1 MIVTG
6 FSHLRFG
13 KICILLSQINYLDT
27 YLTRDYWYP
36 QTIIILYFYTNVV
49 QHCCHLRGLSTA
61 QTISGQKYLPWLSG
75 QEKKMSLPHQ
85 PSSIFFQWPGLAKQT
100 STEVS
105 LRRFSWAVLYSK
117 HQSMKVGRKAS
128 IILFLFKKFAKVPFA
143 PWFVAVR
150 GS

>member
-1 MIVTG
+1 MTFAFWENLYLVKSNKLLGYLFDKRLLISTDDYNSLLLHKCG
-6 FSHLRFG
+6 ATLLPSAGTFDCPKNIRP
-13 KICILLSQINYLDT
+13 KIT
-27 YLTRDYWYP
+27 ALTVRP
-36 QTIIILYFYTNVV
+36 
-49 QHCCHLRGLSTA
+49 
-61 QTISGQKYLPWLSG
+61 
-75 QEKKMSLPHQ
+75 EKKMSLPHQ